1 MKTEALLEDGRHAA
15 MSDNLSEASSAERDH
30 ARIAA
35 AAALAVSS
43 ATDDHNKPPTPS
55 NRPDHFLSAFH
66 GNGLH
71 QREHEDRVEALQVC
85 CVIIYLYILTKC
97 PDRGILPDFYPNF
110 PRFTHFFTLLISGS
124 QHVKH
129 EYGQRHG
136 ITSFAPS
143 SWRTPLGRS
152 SWGQWCSSP
161 AHTPRPD
168 QFGWCSHWSAHLYTK
183 HRQHQ
188 QRLQR

>member
-85 CVIIYLYILTKC
+85 TVLTKY
-97 PDRGILPDFYPNF
+97 PDRGNSQIYSSLLD
-110 PRFTHFFTLLISGS
+110 LLI
-124 QHVKH
+124 
-129 EYGQRHG
+129 
-136 ITSFAPS
+136 F
-143 SWRTPLGRS
+143 
-152 SWGQWCSSP
+152 
-161 AHTPRPD
+161 
-168 QFGWCSHWSAHLYTK
+168 YTTNF
-183 HRQHQ
+183 
-188 QRLQR
+188 RLSTC

>member
-85 CVIIYLYILTKC
+85 LLILLIFTH
-97 PDRGILPDFYPNF
+97 
-110 PRFTHFFTLLISGS
+110 FTHFFTLLISGS

>member
-85 CVIIYLYILTKC
+85 CVIIYLYLQNVLIG
-97 PDRGILPDFYPNF
+97 DILPSSSLPN
-110 PRFTHFFTLLISGS
+110 LLIFL
-124 QHVKH
+124 H
-129 EYGQRHG
+129 Y
-136 ITSFAPS
+136 
-143 SWRTPLGRS
+143 
-152 SWGQWCSSP
+152 
-161 AHTPRPD
+161 
-168 QFGWCSHWSAHLYTK
+168 
-183 HRQHQ
+183 
-188 QRLQR
+188 

>member
-30 ARIAA
+30 ARIAS

-85 CVIIYLYILTKC
+85 CVIIYLLTKC
-97 PDRGILPDFYPNF
+97 PDRGHFTLIYSSLPD
-110 PRFTHFFTLLISGS
+110 LLI
-124 QHVKH
+124 
-129 EYGQRHG
+129 YLR
-136 ITSFAPS
+136 
-143 SWRTPLGRS
+143 
-152 SWGQWCSSP
+152 
-161 AHTPRPD
+161 
-168 QFGWCSHWSAHLYTK
+168 Y
-183 HRQHQ
+183 
-188 QRLQR
+188 

>member
-85 CVIIYLYILTKC
+85 CVIIYLLTKC
-97 PDRGILPDFYPNF
+97 PDRGHFTQIYSSLPD
-110 PRFTHFFTLLISGS
+110 LLIYL
-124 QHVKH
+124 H
-129 EYGQRHG
+129 Y
-136 ITSFAPS
+136 
-143 SWRTPLGRS
+143 
-152 SWGQWCSSP
+152 
-161 AHTPRPD
+161 
-168 QFGWCSHWSAHLYTK
+168 
-183 HRQHQ
+183 
-188 QRLQR
+188 